1 LSIGALGL
9 PALAARKP
17 IVARFLDYRFDKG
30 FRERNPPSARGAR
43 RPARIQVLERA
54 PALQISYDSNQ
65 DPASEMDTN
74 RPGILAVD
82 MWGMKTVA
90 KILIVD
96 DSAFTRNLIG
106 RILQRGG
113 HEVVGAAEGGTEAVD
128 LFKHLQPELV
138 TLDYLM
144 PDKSGEAVLD
154 EIIGLDPGAKV
165 IMISGSADQSI
176 TDRVLQKGAKS
187 FLEKPDVQRDI
198 LQVVDQVMGA

>member
-1 LSIGALGL
+1 MIVCGVEHVDAIRAQLAAIDITPRAVIAEPVGRNTA
-9 PALAARKP
+9 PAAALAALC
-17 IVARFLDYRFDKG
+17 V
-30 FRERNPPSARGAR
+30 E
-43 RPARIQVLERA
+43 Q
-54 PALQISYDSNQ
+54 
-65 DPASEMDTN
+65 
-74 RPGILAVD
+74 
-82 MWGMKTVA
+82 
-90 KILIVD
+90 
-96 DSAFTRNLIG
+96 
-106 RILQRGG
+106 G

>member
-1 LSIGALGL
+1 M
-9 PALAARKP
+9 
-17 IVARFLDYRFDKG
+17 
-30 FRERNPPSARGAR
+30 
-43 RPARIQVLERA
+43 
-54 PALQISYDSNQ
+54 QISYDSNQ